1 MKFNEIIKQVEEN
14 EYSAF
19 FYTPAYYK
27 KSISYLLLK
36 PTEKISVYKKED
48 INYAFKHIH
57 KMINKKLYGYS
68 LINYEAGFLFEKKL
82 ERYLKDQEEKLIQL
96 FFFENEQV
104 NRIKS
109 SKILFD
115 DIDFDNYS
123 ISNFKLNRTKSQFFK
138 DLARIK
144 HYLKEGDTYQ
154 VNYTVKGKFNF
165 NGSYSSFFHRYSS
178 NLCQIY
184 QTLQYDA
191 VFIRHETKTENE
203 GIRS

>member
-1 MKFNEIIKQVEEN
+1 
-14 EYSAF
+14 
-19 FYTPAYYK
+19 
-27 KSISYLLLK
+27 
-36 PTEKISVYKKED
+36 
-48 INYAFKHIH
+48 
-57 KMINKKLYGYS
+57 MINKKLYGYS

-82 ERYLKDQEEKLIQL
+82 DRYLKDQEEKLIQL

-165 NGSYSSFFHRYSS
+165 NGSYSSFF
-178 NLCQIY
+178 Q
-184 QTLQYDA
+184 QLQFNQSAKY
-191 VFIRHETKTENE
+191 
-203 GIRS
+203 